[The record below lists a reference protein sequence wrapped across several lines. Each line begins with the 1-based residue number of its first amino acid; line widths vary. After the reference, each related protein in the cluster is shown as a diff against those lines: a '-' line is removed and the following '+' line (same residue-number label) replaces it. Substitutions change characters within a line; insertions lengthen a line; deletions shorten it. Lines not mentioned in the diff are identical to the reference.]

1 MSTSSAIHRTYSF
14 GEFTLDLD
22 RGALLKAGADIKLRP
37 KSFEMLGYL
46 VERHGLLVS
55 KDELLNAIW
64 GHTVVTEDAVTH
76 CVTDIRKA
84 LQDHSQTKLRTIP
97 RRGYIFDLPV
107 TKHGGLVTASDTPS
121 RTRFASGWP
130 RWGLVAALVL
140 VLGVAAAWWGFENR
154 RVTDQRVVWATQQL
168 LEIDRLQAR
177 GEYGSAF
184 ALATEVEPLLAE
196 DIIAEDLWA
205 AFSRSLDIETE
216 PPGAQVYRQSVDAAE
231 DAWEDLGTTPLK
243 AVRFTKYAG
252 YRLRFEL
259 TGHRGVEVLHTALRG
274 YRSMG
279 LEPMNPVRLDPVD
292 VLPEEMVRIPGFTH
306 DLVDYADY
314 FMDRFEVTNREY
326 EQFVTAGGYETRKYW
341 SEAFVRDGKTVPWEE
356 AVINL
361 VDRTG
366 RPGPSTWSGSAYPA
380 GQGDHPV
387 SGMSWYEAAA
397 YARFVGKEL
406 PTWVHHRNAK
416 RFYRRNSWLI
426 APRSNLGGDGPRPV
440 GENRAM
446 TTMGVY
452 DLAGNVREWCW
463 NEAGKD
469 ARVTIG
475 GAWTDAPFHVGWVIP
490 RSPWDRDSTHGFRL
504 VRTFDGD
511 EKLARLRDPVEPRD
525 HRDYS
530 EEEPASDAE
539 FMIYRGLYAYD
550 SLPLNAEVVAVDEF
564 EHWIRER
571 VAFDLPYGERGGAL
585 LYIPKNS
592 DPPFETVMYWGGGG
606 ILGKHSADDQY
617 LPYDSFLVRS
627 GRAVA
632 EPIFKGAYERDDPNF
647 STTQPSLIANSEG
660 TRFRDY
666 RIKWVQDLSRTIDYL
681 ETRDDIDSGRL
692 GYYGHSWG
700 GEEAPIVLAVED
712 RIDAAVL
719 NVGGF
724 RIHRRFL
731 PEVDPLN
738 FVTRVRSPV
747 LMLNGEYDIVFPLET
762 AQKPMFELLG
772 TDPAHKEHYIT
783 PAAHIVPRDVLI
795 RETLDWFDH
804 YLGEQDN

>member
-1 MSTSSAIHRTYSF
+1 MSKTSAAHRTYSF

-22 RGALLKAGADIKLRP
+22 RGALLSAGADIKLRP
-37 KSFEMLGYL
+37 KSFEVLCYL
-46 VERHGLLVS
+46 LERQGLLVS
-55 KDELLNAIW
+55 KDELLDAVW
-64 GHTVVTEDAVTH
+64 DHKAVTEGSITQ
-76 CVTDIRKA
+76 CLIDIRRA
-84 LQDHSQTKLRTIP
+84 LGDQSHEMIRTVP
-97 RRGYIFDLPV
+97 RRGYILDIPV
-107 TKHGGLVTASDTPS
+107 TSSDTLS
-121 RTRFASGWP
+121 HTSFSSG
-130 RWGLVAALVL
+130 RLNWGAAAALVL
-140 VLGVAAAWWGFENR
+140 ILGAASIWWRFEIRGATDRQVA
-154 RVTDQRVVWATQQL
+154 WATQQL

-177 GEYGSAF
+177 GERSAAF
-184 ALATEVEPLLAE
+184 ALASEIEPLLPE
-196 DIIAEDLWA
+196 GTIAEDVWVG
-205 AFSRSLDIETE
+205 FSWSANIETD
-216 PPGAQVYRQSVDAAE
+216 PSGAQVYRQSFGAAE
-231 DAWEDLGTTPLK
+231 DAWEDLGTAPLES
-243 AVRFTKYAG
+243 VRFARQTG
-252 YRLRFEL
+252 YRLLFEL
-259 TGHRGVEVLHTALRG
+259 EGHRTVELLHYAIQGSRKLR
-274 YRSMG
+274 
-279 LEPMNPVRLDPVD
+279 LEPLNPVRLDPVD
-292 VLPEEMVRIPGFTH
+292 VLPEEMARIPGFTN
-306 DLVDYADY
+306 DSLDYADY
-314 FMDRFEVTNREY
+314 FMDRFEVTNQEY
-326 EQFVTAGGYETRKYW
+326 ERFVAAGGYETRAYW
-341 SEAFVRDGKTVPWEE
+341 SEALVRDGKKVPWEE
-356 AVINL
+356 AVSNF

-366 RPGPSTWSGSAYPA
+366 QRGPSTWSGGAYPA

-387 SGMSWYEAAA
+387 SGVSWYEAAA

-406 PTWVHHRNAK
+406 PTWIHHWEAK
-416 RFYRRNSWLI
+416 RFYRRSSWLI
-426 APRSNLGGDGPRPV
+426 TPRSNLGGDGLRPV

-452 DLAGNVREWCW
+452 DLTGNVREWCW
-463 NEAGKD
+463 NEAGKN
-469 ARVTIG
+469 ARVTTG
-475 GAWTDAPFHVGWVIP
+475 GAWTDAPFHVGWIIP
-490 RSPWDRDSTHGFRL
+490 RSPWDRDSSHGFRL
-504 VRTFDGD
+504 VRTFDDD
-511 EKLARLRDPVEPRD
+511 EKLAGLRDPVEPQD

-539 FMIYRGLYAYD
+539 FVIYRRLYAYD

-564 EHWIRER
+564 EHWTREK

-606 ILGKHSADDQY
+606 ILGEHSADDQH
-617 LPYDSFLVRS
+617 LPYNSFVVRS

-632 EPIFKGAYERDDPNF
+632 EPIFKGAYERDDPKF
-647 STTQPSLIANSEG
+647 STTQRSLIANSEG

-747 LMLNGEYDIVFPLET
+747 LMLNGQYDIVFPLET
-762 AQKPMFELLG
+762 SQQPMFELLG
-772 TDPAHKEHYIT
+772 TDPEHKKHYIT
-783 PAAHIVPRDVLI
+783 PAAHIVPHDVLI
-795 RETLDWFDH
+795 RETLDWFDR
-804 YLGEQDN
+804 YLGEQGN